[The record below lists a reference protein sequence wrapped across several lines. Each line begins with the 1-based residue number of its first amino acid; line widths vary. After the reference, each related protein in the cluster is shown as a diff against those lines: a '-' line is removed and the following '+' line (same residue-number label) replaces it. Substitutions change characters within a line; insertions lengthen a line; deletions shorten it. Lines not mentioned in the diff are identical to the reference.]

1 MLKNMRNQNEEEEN
15 QEVRTERSQPQQINK
30 GIEFM
35 LRRRVDKVKPRHGL
49 TMSKTLNLLRRTFH
63 FNMEFTWEVD
73 KPTREQ

>member
-1 MLKNMRNQNEEEEN
+1 MKKQNVEGG
-15 QEVRTERSQPQQINK
+15 SQNQQINK

-35 LRRRVDKVKPRHGL
+35 LRRRVDKVKPRHGFKL
-49 TMSKTLNLLRRTFH
+49 SKTLNLLRRTFH

>member
-1 MLKNMRNQNEEEEN
+1 MVKLNEREGSQN
-15 QEVRTERSQPQQINK
+15 QQINK

-35 LRRRVDKVKPRHGL
+35 LRRRVDKVKPRHGFKL
-49 TMSKTLNLLRRTFH
+49 SKTLNLLRRTFH